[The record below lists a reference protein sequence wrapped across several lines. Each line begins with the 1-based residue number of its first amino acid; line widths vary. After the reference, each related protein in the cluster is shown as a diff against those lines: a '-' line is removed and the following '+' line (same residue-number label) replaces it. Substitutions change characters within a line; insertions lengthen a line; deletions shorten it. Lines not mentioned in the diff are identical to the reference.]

1 MQDNVKTYLL
11 PERLK
16 DILVTSGLSQE
27 KFADKLGIARPTV
40 SSYVVGK
47 TSPDA
52 KTLFSMAQVLNV
64 AADYL
69 LGLTDSPATGNAPK
83 TYANLVDLIDK
94 VSDSTGWAVT
104 ATVEIDDQARQI
116 ALQLGEEILPDE
128 EIIGYRV
135 CFELGMDTTLYSYY
149 KTVSEV
155 RNALTS
161 VDAETS
167 GSLIEMFKQRQRA
180 SELNRPFREEV
191 TAEEDSSPV
200 TPSTNKEKEEK

>member
-1 MQDNVKTYLL
+1 MQDSVKTYLF

-16 DILVTSGLSQE
+16 DILITAGWSQE
-27 KFADKLGIARPTV
+27 KFADRLGIARPTV

-52 KTLFSMAQVLNV
+52 RTLFTMAQALNV
-64 AADYL
+64 SADYL

-83 TYANLVDLIDK
+83 TYANLVDLIDR
-94 VSDSTGWAVT
+94 VSDSTGW
-104 ATVEIDDQARQI
+104 TVSTSEELEQPDPISVINGD
-116 ALQLGEEILPDE
+116 LQEQD
-128 EIIGYRV
+128 IIGYHIR
-135 CFELGMDTTLYSYY
+135 FDLGMDAVLYQYY

-155 RNALTS
+155 RNALTN

>member
-1 MQDNVKTYLL
+1 MQNEKETYSF

-16 DILVTSGLSQE
+16 EILNNAGWSQE

-47 TSPDA
+47 TAPDA
-52 KTLFSMAQVLNV
+52 RTLFNMAQTLNIS
-64 AADYL
+64 ADYL

-83 TYANLVDLIDK
+83 TYANLVDLIDR

-104 ATVEIDDQARQI
+104 ATVEIDDSERQT
-116 ALQLGEEILPDE
+116 AQMLGEEILPDE
-128 EIIGYRV
+128 EIVGYRV

-167 GSLIEMFKQRQRA
+167 GSLIDMFKQRQRA
-180 SELNRPFREEV
+180 SELNRPFLEEV
-191 TAEEDSSPV
+191 TAGPDTLPA
-200 TPSTNKEKEEK
+200 TPSNEKKEE